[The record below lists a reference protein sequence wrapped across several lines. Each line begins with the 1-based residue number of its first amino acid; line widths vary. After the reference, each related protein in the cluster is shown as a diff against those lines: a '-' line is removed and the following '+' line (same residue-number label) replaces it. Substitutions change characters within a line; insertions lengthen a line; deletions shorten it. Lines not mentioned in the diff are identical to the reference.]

1 MKTLP
6 LRKPWARKPTK
17 NEPTKPNE
25 DEASTHPVP
34 HRSSPETPTCT
45 WCSTTCFC
53 LFLSKLFP
61 KWWDPTQPAAPS
73 RNASPRAG
81 CKSLPI
87 TSPPRSSTSPG
98 PDAGLRP
105 TGRVGERSC
114 AGADLWLASL
124 STAGWRGWARMTED
138 GPAVSQ
144 ELTQSPARRS
154 SFSTASTR
162 LGGGMSGGNGWR
174 LVR

>member
-1 MKTLP
+1 MNSKNQTKMKRALIPSHTAVLQKLQPAPGAVQPAFASLLP
-6 LRKPWARKPTK
+6 
-17 NEPTKPNE
+17 
-25 DEASTHPVP
+25 
-34 HRSSPETPTCT
+34 
-45 WCSTTCFC
+45 
-53 LFLSKLFP
+53 KLFP
-61 KWWDPTQPAAPS
+61 KWWDSTQPSAPS

-81 CKSLPI
+81 CTLP
-87 TSPPRSSTSPG
+87 SSSSTSPG

-124 STAGWRGWARMTED
+124 SIAGWRGWARMTED
-138 GPAVSQ
+138 DPAVSQ

-154 SFSTASTR
+154 SFSTASR
-162 LGGGMSGGNGWR
+162 LGGGMSRGNGWR